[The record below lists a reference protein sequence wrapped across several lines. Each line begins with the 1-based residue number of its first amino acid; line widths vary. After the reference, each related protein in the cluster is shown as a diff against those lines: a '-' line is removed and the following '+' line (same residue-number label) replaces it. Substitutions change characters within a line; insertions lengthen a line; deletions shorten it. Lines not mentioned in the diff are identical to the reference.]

1 MEQRINAKLL
11 QLFFSQISA
20 TFLKQKSRGV
30 IKFWIGGTE
39 YPSLIKAFRINSW
52 NFLYLEFSNFCMKK

>member
-1 MEQRINAKLL
+1 MKQRINAKLL

-39 YPSLIKAFRINSW
+39 YPGLIKAFR
-52 NFLYLEFSNFCMKK
+52 K